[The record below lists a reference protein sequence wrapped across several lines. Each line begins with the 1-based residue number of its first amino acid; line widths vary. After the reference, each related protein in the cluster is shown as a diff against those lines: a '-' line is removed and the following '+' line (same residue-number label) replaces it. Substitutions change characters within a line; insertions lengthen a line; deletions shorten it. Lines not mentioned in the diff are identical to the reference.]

1 MAIDR
6 EPVIACA
13 DQAPIPACRGI
24 VGTLR
29 IRGAF
34 CKMALVLCLA
44 VSPPISGA
52 MIAIPAVAQTATE
65 IQRAAND
72 LAKQLDLQTELP
84 APSRE
89 PEKGWSGSLDD
100 IRIFLWIA
108 VICGAA
114 ALAYFIRGILPAG
127 GLARRSDWDDPS
139 EPSAF
144 GETQGGAQ
152 AQATADELAR
162 QGRFVEAIHV
172 LLLQGLDEMRRRLD
186 QRFADS
192 LTSRE
197 IMRRAKVSANARAAL
212 RDIVDWVERAYF
224 GAHPAV
230 AEDYAACR
238 KSFVAFA
245 EALKEGAA
253 T

>member
-1 MAIDR
+1 MTIDGER
-6 EPVIACA
+6 VIACA
-13 DQAPIPACRGI
+13 DQAPVHDP
-24 VGTLR
+24 LR
-29 IRGAF
+29 VARAHRARKALRRTAIILAF
-34 CKMALVLCLA
+34 CM
-44 VSPPISGA
+44 PFGA
-52 MIAIPAVAQTATE
+52 PAPAPSSAQPAAPQ
-65 IQRAAND
+65 IQRATSG
-72 LAKQLDLQTELP
+72 LAGSLDLQTDLP
-84 APSRE
+84 VPSPSHEFQLNRDAVRV
-89 PEKGWSGSLDD
+89 L
-100 IRIFLWIA
+100 LWIA

-114 ALAYFIRGILPAG
+114 ALAYYIRGILPAG
-127 GLARRSDWDDPS
+127 GLARSSAWDAPS

-144 GETQGGAQ
+144 GETQGAAQ
-152 AQATADELAR
+152 AQATADDLAR

-197 IMRRAKVSANARAAL
+197 IMRRAKVSSGARAAL

-224 GAHPAV
+224 GAHPAG